1 MNTVAKKILIK
12 GLVQGVGFRPFIYR
26 LANEFNLCG
35 TVENNNLGVEIF
47 IEGTN
52 QKIEGLIEA
61 LPTRIPEASHITSLK
76 IEISKVHGFNSFSI
90 VKSNSI
96 SEEVTEVSPDIA
108 VCKDCLADMKLQ
120 PNRIDYAFTNCTN
133 CGPRFTI
140 IKDLPYDR
148 FKTTM
153 SVFEMCNECSTEYK
167 NVLNRRFHAQP
178 VACANCGPHY
188 QLYENGNSLN
198 TFDEIIK
205 AATDLL
211 NNGKIL
217 AIKGLGGFHI
227 ACSPF
232 NNDVVKEL
240 RLRKNREG
248 KPLALMFRNIADIKK
263 YLFVSKE
270 EEIILSSWRR
280 PIVLLKIKK
289 SLSHQISLG
298 LDTVGVMLP
307 YMPFHHLLFEKFE
320 LPALVLTSGNLS
332 DEPIIID
339 NNEALRSLS
348 KITDATIIYN
358 REIHNRTDD
367 SVVFV
372 ANKKSRIIRR
382 SRGYAPSPIKL
393 ELKTEGIFAA
403 GAELVNCFAI
413 GKGEQ
418 VILSQH
424 IGDLKNL
431 ETLEFYKESVS
442 RFSKLFRFK
451 PAIAVADMHPEYLST
466 KFADEMGIELI
477 QVQHHHAHIASCMAE
492 NNLDEKVLGI
502 SFDGTGYG
510 TDGNIWGG
518 EFLICDLSDFERI
531 NQFEYIK
538 QPGGDAS
545 NHHPWRML
553 LSHLIHYFGEK
564 FVEENIDLFEG
575 IDKNEIDL
583 ISTMIKKNINC
594 PLSSSAGRLFDAV
607 SALLGACRNATYHAE
622 APMRLEALIDK
633 SDQTIDIYPFEIK
646 NSISFK
652 STFKNMISDLRL
664 GISSSVISSKFHNTI
679 VELVV
684 SMATKVKKEKGLNK
698 VVLSG
703 GTFQNR
709 IILEKSEN
717 RLKNN
722 GFEVFTQSDIPSNDG
737 GIALGQIAIAA
748 KRREL
753 GVLGLKYGI

>member
-52 QKIEGLIEA
+52 QKIEGFNGT
-61 LPTRIPEASHITSLK
+61 LPTRIPEASHITSLN
-76 IEISKVHGFNSFSI
+76 IEISKVQGFNNFSI
-90 VKSNSI
+90 IKSNSI

-108 VCKDCLADMKLQ
+108 VCKDCLEDMKLQ
-120 PNRIDYAFTNCTN
+120 PNRLDYAFTNCTN

-153 SVFEMCNECSTEYK
+153 SVFEMCNECLVEYK
-167 NVLNRRFHAQP
+167 DVLDRRFHAQP
-178 VACANCGPHY
+178 VACDNCGPHY
-188 QLYENGNSLN
+188 QLHENGNSLN
-198 TFDEIIK
+198 KFDEIIK
-205 AATDLL
+205 ATTDLL

-289 SLSHQISLG
+289 SLSPQISLG

-307 YMPFHHLLFEKFE
+307 YMPFHHLLFEKIE

-553 LSHLIHYFGEK
+553 LSYLIHYFGEK

>member
-1 MNTVAKKILIK
+1 MNVVSKKILIK

-26 LANEFNLCG
+26 LANEFKLCG
-35 TVENNNLGVEIF
+35 TVENNNLGVEIY
-47 IEGTN
+47 IEGIN
-52 QKIEGLIEA
+52 QKIEDFIRV
-61 LPTRIPEASHITSLK
+61 LPSRIPEASHITSIK
-76 IEISKVHGFNSFSI
+76 METSKVQGLNNFSI
-90 VKSNSI
+90 VKSNSL
-96 SEEVTEVSPDIA
+96 SEEVTEVSPDIS
-108 VCKDCLADMKLQ
+108 VCKNCIDDMKTQ

-153 SVFEMCNECSTEYK
+153 SVFEMCNECSAEYK
-167 NVLNRRFHAQP
+167 NVLDRRFHAQP
-178 VACANCGPHY
+178 VACNNCGPHY
-188 QLYENGNSLN
+188 HLHKNGNSISTFNEILN
-198 TFDEIIK
+198 VTSS
-205 AATDLL
+205 LL
-211 NNGKIL
+211 SRGKIM

-232 NNDVVKEL
+232 NNDAVKEL

-248 KPLALMFRNIADIKK
+248 KPLALMFKNIQEAKK
-263 YLFVSKE
+263 YLWVSE
-270 EEIILSSWRR
+270 EEEKQLISWRR

-289 SLSHQISLG
+289 PLSPQISLG

-307 YMPFHHLLFEKFE
+307 YMPFHHLLFEKLE
-320 LPALVLTSGNLS
+320 LAALVLTSGNLS
-332 DEPIIID
+332 DEPILID
-339 NNEALRSLS
+339 NEIALKRLS
-348 KITDATIIYN
+348 GIADATITYN
-358 REIHNRTDD
+358 RNIHNRTDD

-372 ANKKSRIIRR
+372 ANKKPRIIRR

-413 GKGEQ
+413 GKGGQ

-431 ETLEFYKESVS
+431 ETLEFYKESVL

-451 PAIAVADMHPEYLST
+451 PKLAVADMHPEYLST
-466 KFADEMGIELI
+466 KFAVEMGIELI

-518 EFLICDLSDFERI
+518 EFFICDLNDFERI
-531 NQFEYIK
+531 NHFEYIK
-538 QPGGDAS
+538 QPGGDGS

-553 LSHLIHYFGEK
+553 LSYLIQYFGED
-564 FVEENIDLFEG
+564 FVKQNMDLFEG
-575 IDKNEIDL
+575 IDTKEIVL
-583 ISTMIKKNINC
+583 VSAMIKKNINC

-607 SALLGACRNATYHAE
+607 SALLGTCRNATYHAE
-622 APMRLEALIDK
+622 APMRLEALIEN
-633 SDQTIDIYPFEIK
+633 SDQTIDSYPFEI
-646 NSISFK
+646 NDSISFK
-652 STFKNMISDLRL
+652 NTFENMISDLRL
-664 GISSSVISSKFHNTI
+664 GISPCIISSKFHNTI
-679 VELVV
+679 VDLIV
-684 SMATKVKKEKGLNK
+684 SMAKRGKEETGLNK
-698 VVLSG
+698 IVLSG

-717 RLKNN
+717 SLKIN

-737 GIALGQIAIAA
+737 GIALGQMAIAA
-748 KRREL
+748 KRRSL
-753 GVLGLKYGI
+753 GGLVAG